1 MVKFIWKFFKFF
13 KSIDTYFY
21 VNKLG
26 KVLPQLHKVSFV
38 EDNFLVEVVW
48 EEIFDEFYNFSI
60 KYFGYGNYLWLIF
73 SDKLF
78 LHRKFRRDLKIVFM
92 ISVWNFWCLLSS
104 AIEFW
109 IISKVFRQRKC
120 SGLVLW
126 RRFEKFCWALY
137 HANGRQKARRLNILG
152 DEIWVSSF
160 QMEVGIVKSN
170 INAFMVSEG
179 AFLS

>member
-1 MVKFIWKFFKFF
+1 MQREVWRCLIISIWEKISGNCIILLFFYVVLNFFSNWLEFPSWQVNWLVKFIWMLFKFS
-13 KSIDTYFY
+13 KNIDIYFY

-26 KVLPQLHKVSFV
+26 KVLPQLHKVAFV

-73 SDKLF
+73 CDKLF

-92 ISVWNFWCLLSS
+92 ISVWNFWRLLSS
-104 AIEFW
+104 TIEFW

-120 SGLVLW
+120 S
-126 RRFEKFCWALY
+126 
-137 HANGRQKARRLNILG
+137 
-152 DEIWVSSF
+152 
-160 QMEVGIVKSN
+160 
-170 INAFMVSEG
+170 
-179 AFLS
+179 